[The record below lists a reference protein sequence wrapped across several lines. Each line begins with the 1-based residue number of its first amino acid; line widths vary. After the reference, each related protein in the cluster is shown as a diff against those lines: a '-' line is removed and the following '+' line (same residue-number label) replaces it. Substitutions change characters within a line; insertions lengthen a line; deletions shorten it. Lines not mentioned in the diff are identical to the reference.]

1 MQHPYNYS
9 IDKTLKHRLLDFGVP
24 LGLFLLFFFFYN
36 FGKFNAHEIIK
47 TSGLLSIT
55 LLGITLAVGPLA
67 RLTPALDILKAHRKV
82 WGILSFLVAFI
93 HVGLVFVYFYKFNF
107 LKLIYGH
114 FIRTF
119 GSGYFISSNHY
130 FLSKSLN
137 QTFSQNMENHPNQLI
152 FSHGAGSISLLF
164 NGTGKRSFGYK
175 KTFGSNNFCFLHF
188 GYSFKD
194 SYFTASC

>member
-107 LKLIYGH
+107 LKFIDFASPKYMGTLSGLLALVILFLVTITSSQKALTKLSPKIWKIIQTSSYLAMALAVSH
-114 FIRTF
+114 F
-119 GSGYFISSNHY
+119 
-130 FLSKSLN
+130 
-137 QTFSQNMENHPNQLI
+137 
-152 FSHGAGSISLLF
+152 
-164 NGTGKRSFGYK
+164 
-175 KTFGSNNFCFLHF
+175 
-188 GYSFKD
+188 YS
-194 SYFTASC
+194 